1 MKLRL
6 IRLSGFKT
14 FGPQTQFELDPGIT
28 AIVGPN
34 GSGKSNLA
42 DAIAW
47 ALGEQAL
54 SSLRVKR
61 SSELL
66 HQPAAGRRPSRLAS
80 VQLVIEDAPDAL
92 PAAGSEIELERAG
105 YQDGESEYRLNGQRI
120 RLAQLRALLAPFG
133 LAQRS
138 FTLIRQGRCDQL
150 LSVHPQQRRRVL
162 EEAAGVLGLIH
173 KKEAAERRL
182 ARLQDSLAPV
192 HQELRALEASL
203 AQLERQARRFEQR
216 KELVRAMQQA
226 MDAFYAAA
234 FRDADAEASRC
245 DQTLAQLEAQ
255 RQEAERQGQAHRA
268 ATARLQTRHSQQLQ
282 QWERQ
287 QARVRSLDEKL
298 HARVRDQDVLV
309 EREKLLAYRQEQNR
323 QRRETADQERQ
334 QAAADQERAAARLT
348 TSLEQRQERQ
358 AQLDRLLAQEKQRQ
372 AVRQHRRR
380 RLDSLSRRLR
390 EWETVQATLQQDRAL
405 LALERGQQIQALER
419 HARLIQQE
427 LDEHAA
433 LQAALDAQRKRRQ
446 VLEEGHNRLQ
456 AQRQAGQ
463 ETASALAQQEQACS
477 QRLDSIRQARAACQ
491 ARQTY
496 FEDFLR
502 LSASPLT
509 QTPEGSR
516 ALGHLGALL
525 KVAPRYQKAV
535 AACLADWQNSLV
547 FRTWNEARPF
557 VEQAVRQPDPPA
569 LRVTVLDLLPPV
581 RAPRLNGRPARRA
594 LDVVS
599 GPPEIMRLA
608 HVLLGD
614 YYLVDDV
621 AAAHALLRERSLDA
635 PARIVTLDGDSYPAP
650 GLLKLRHRAETEAPF
665 LQIAYETEAIAK
677 ELSRLH
683 RAEERAQQARDDCAA
698 SQAQAEAELAARTTA
713 AQKGERE
720 AWQARQQVRHTQA
733 ALDKTNARL
742 DLLRREKAR
751 IAASIQDL
759 DARLKRNADQAEAL
773 PQRIQA
779 VKEDI
784 SRQVEESAE
793 PDAQARDAEVAARR
807 GALDKLELA
816 VENAQEQASVLERQL
831 QGLTRTHR
839 QLAEERA
846 ALERERQALQA
857 DLAAT
862 GKAMDALR
870 DQAEA
875 ARNALAP
882 LAHPVHAYESQ
893 RQALDD
899 ALKNHAQRL
908 QALEDQR
915 RTWEIRQAE
924 AAARRTWLTRS
935 LRQDLEL
942 LEQTDAPDAEAY
954 AQALPSTLSPAPD
967 AETLAKLRRRLTRAG
982 AGDPNLYREYQA
994 THARQRFLAQ
1004 QTADLAA
1011 SAAHLQSVI
1020 ERLESE
1026 LATQT
1031 RNAFRHVN
1039 RSFGDYFQR
1048 FFPGGKAWLEM
1059 TSDDAPEGPGVDM
1072 FVQLPGKPAQ
1082 SVSALSGGERAM
1094 TALALAYAI
1103 LRYNQPPFCVLDE
1116 ADAAL
1121 DEANVERIGTALRE
1135 LAQDTQFLLITHN
1148 QRMLEYADALFGIT
1162 LDTAVGCSQVLSLQL
1177 APPIDG
1183 A

>member
-6 IRLSGFKT
+6 VRLSGFKT
-14 FGPQTQFELDPGIT
+14 FGPPTQFDLNPGVT

-66 HQPAAGRRPSRLAS
+66 HQPVTGLRPSNLVS
-80 VQLVIEDAPDAL
+80 VQLVIEDAPDVL
-92 PAAGSEIELERAG
+92 PTTGSEIELERTG
-105 YQDGESEYRLNGQRI
+105 YRDGESEYRLNGQRI
-120 RLAQLRALLAPFG
+120 RLAQLRALVAPFG

-138 FTLIRQGRCDQL
+138 FSLIRQGHCDQL
-150 LSVHPQQRRRVL
+150 LSVQPQQRRRVL

-192 HQELRALEASL
+192 HQELRTLEASL
-203 AQLERQARRFEQR
+203 AQRERQARRFEQR
-216 KELVRAMQQA
+216 KEWARVMQQA
-226 MDAFYAAA
+226 VDAFYAAA
-234 FRDADAEASRC
+234 FRDADAEASQC
-245 DQTLAQLEAQ
+245 DQALAQIETQ
-255 RQEAERQGQAHRA
+255 RQAAQRQGQAHRA
-268 ATARLQTRHSQQLQ
+268 AADRLQTRHSQQLQ
-282 QWERQ
+282 QRERQ
-287 QARVRSLDEKL
+287 QARARRLDEKL
-298 HARVRDQDVLV
+298 HARVREKDVWV
-309 EREKLLAYRQEQNR
+309 EREKLLAYRQDQNR
-323 QRRETADQERQ
+323 QRREAVRQERQ
-334 QAAADQERAAARLT
+334 QAEADKERAADRLAA
-348 TSLEQRQERQ
+348 SLDQRRERQ
-358 AQLDRLLAQEKQRQ
+358 AQLDRLRAQERQ
-372 AVRQHRRR
+372 QQAIRQQRRR
-380 RLDSLSRRLR
+380 RLDDLSRQLR

-419 HARLIQQE
+419 HARLIQQDR
-427 LDEHAA
+427 DEHAVLQEA
-433 LQAALDAQRKRRQ
+433 LAAQRKRRQ
-446 VLEEGHNRLQ
+446 VLEEDHNRLQ
-456 AQRQAGQ
+456 AQRQACQ
-463 ETASALAQQEQACS
+463 KTASALAQQEQACS
-477 QRLDSIRQARAACQ
+477 QRLDAIRQARAACR
-491 ARQTY
+491 ARQAY

-502 LSASPLT
+502 LNAKPLA
-509 QTPEGSR
+509 QTTAGSR

-547 FRTWNEARPF
+547 FRTWDEARPF
-557 VEQAVRQPDPPA
+557 VEQAVQQPDPPA

-581 RAPRLNGRPARRA
+581 RAARLNGRPARRA

-608 HVLLGD
+608 QVLLGD

-621 AAAHALLRERSLDA
+621 AAAHALLRDRSLAA

-677 ELSRLH
+677 ELSRLR
-683 RAEERAQQARDDCAA
+683 RAEERAQRERDDCAS
-698 SQAQAEAELAARTTA
+698 SQVQAETELAARTTA

-733 ALDKTNARL
+733 ALDKARARL
-742 DLLRREKAR
+742 DLLRREKER

-759 DARLKRNADQAEAL
+759 DARLKRNTDQAEAL

-779 VKEDI
+779 LKESI
-784 SRQVEESAE
+784 SRQGGESA
-793 PDAQARDAEVAARR
+793 DLDSQARDAEAAALR

-816 VENAQEQASVLERQL
+816 VENAQDQASVLERRL
-831 QGLTRTHR
+831 QGLARTHR

-846 ALERERQALQA
+846 ALERERQTLRA

-862 GKAMDALR
+862 GKIIDEIRGQADAAR
-870 DQAEA
+870 DQ
-875 ARNALAP
+875 LAP
-882 LAHPVHAYESQ
+882 LTHPVHAYESQ
-893 RQALDD
+893 RQTLDD
-899 ALKNHAQRL
+899 ALKNNAQRL
-908 QALEDQR
+908 QSLEAQR

-924 AAARRTWLTRS
+924 AATRRTWLTRS

-942 LEQTDAPDAEAY
+942 LERTDAPDAEAY
-954 AQALPSTLSPAPD
+954 AQALPSPLAAAPD

-1011 SAAHLQSVI
+1011 SATHLQSVI

-1031 RNAFRHVN
+1031 RNAFRQIN

-1048 FFPGGKAWLEM
+1048 FFPGGQAWLEM
-1059 TSDDAPEGPGVDM
+1059 TPDDAPEGPGVDM

-1082 SVSALSGGERAM
+1082 SISALSGGERAM

-1116 ADAAL
+1116 VDAAL
-1121 DEANVERIGTALRE
+1121 DETNVERIGEALRE

-1177 APPIDG
+1177 EPQTGRP
-1183 A
+1183 